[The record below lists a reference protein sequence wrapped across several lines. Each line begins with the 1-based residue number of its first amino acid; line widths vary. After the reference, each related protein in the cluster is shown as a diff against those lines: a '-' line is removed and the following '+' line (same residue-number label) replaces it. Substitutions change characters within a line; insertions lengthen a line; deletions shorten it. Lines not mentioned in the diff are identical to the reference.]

1 MRNNTQHTTYIYC
14 LSHDTKEAFIVDTI
28 TGRNKELSL
37 KKAKDLCQRY
47 NEQWEKLIQ
56 VSYCINEKDEV
67 EYELLSKAVNKK
79 RKRRG

>member
-1 MRNNTQHTTYIYC
+1 MTYTTYIYC

-28 TGRNKELSL
+28 TGKNKESSL

-56 VSYCINEKDEV
+56 ISYCVNEKDNV
-67 EYELLSKAVNKK
+67 EYESLNNLVNKK
-79 RKRRG
+79 RKRSD

>member
-1 MRNNTQHTTYIYC
+1 MKTAQHTTYIYC
-14 LSHDTKEAFIVDTI
+14 LSHDAKEAFIVDTI
-28 TGRNKELSL
+28 AGRNKESSL

>member
-1 MRNNTQHTTYIYC
+1 MTYTTHIYC

-28 TGRNKELSL
+28 TGKNKESSL

-56 VSYCINEKDEV
+56 ISYCINEKDEV
-67 EYELLSKAVNKK
+67 EYESLNNLVNKK
-79 RKRRG
+79 RKRSD

>member
-1 MRNNTQHTTYIYC
+1 MTYTTHIYC

-28 TGRNKELSL
+28 TGRNKEASL

-56 VSYCINEKDEV
+56 ISYCINEKDEV
-67 EYELLSKAVNKK
+67 EYESLSKQRR
-79 RKRRG
+79 RK